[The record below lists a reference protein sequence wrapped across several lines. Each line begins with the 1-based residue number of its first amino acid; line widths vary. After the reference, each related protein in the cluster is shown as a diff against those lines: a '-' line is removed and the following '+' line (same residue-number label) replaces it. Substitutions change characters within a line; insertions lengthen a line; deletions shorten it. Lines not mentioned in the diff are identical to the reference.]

1 MADGAALFRHQ
12 APRPLG
18 LYMALLTLQQNP
30 AQLMQFMAPAGQAGV
45 EFLRQIGLPDLSAQA
60 QDFLKGVQCYREC
73 PVAPPRA
80 YHTQHQWGNV
90 QLQLVAGPAD
100 GAAPAVLLVPSMI
113 NKGYIFD
120 LLPDHSFARTVAA
133 AGYRVYLLDWGAP
146 DPTMTL
152 DDAVAV
158 VAQALAV
165 LGPGVHLVGYCMGG
179 LLSVAA
185 AQLATQALPNAIGS
199 LALLATPWDFAAT
212 TLHGWCVMNQSWAI
226 PALQAL
232 PVVPVDVLQTLFAL
246 LQPFTAIERLTALV
260 NATPDQQARLAA
272 IEDWLADGV
281 PLGQQIALG
290 CLQQWYSQNAPLR
303 GQWQVAGVMVQ
314 PSQLPMP
321 TWVLCPDR
329 DVIVP
334 KPSALALAQ
343 QLPAAQCTVREVA
356 AGHIGIMVG
365 RRAPEEVFAPYVTWL
380 YQHDKTK

>member
-1 MADGAALFRHQ
+1 MVVENPSFRQH

-30 AQLMQFMAPAGQAGV
+30 AQLMQFMAPAGQAGLD
-45 EFLRQIGLPDLSAQA
+45 FLRQIGLPDLSAQA
-60 QDFLKGVQCYREC
+60 QQFLHGVQCYRGC
-73 PVAPPRA
+73 PAAPVRQ
-80 YHTQHQWGNV
+80 YRTQHQWGNV
-90 QLQLVAGPAD
+90 QLQYITGTGPT
-100 GAAPAVLLVPSMI
+100 VLLVPSMI

-120 LLPDHSFARTVAA
+120 LLPDHSFARTVVA
-133 AGYRVYLLDWGAP
+133 AGYSVYLLDWGTP

-152 DDAVAV
+152 DDAVGHV
-158 VAQALAV
+158 LQALTV

-185 AQLATQALPNAIGS
+185 AQLANQASSAAVGS

-212 TLHGWCVMNQSWAI
+212 TLHGWCVVNQSWAV

-232 PVVPVDVLQTLFAL
+232 PLVPVDVLQTLFAL
-246 LQPFTAIERLTALV
+246 LQPFTAVERLTALV
-260 NATPDQQARLAA
+260 NATPDQQMRLAA

-290 CLQQWYSQNAPLR
+290 CLQQWYIQNAPLR
-303 GQWQVAGVMVQ
+303 GQWQVRGETVS
-314 PSQLPMP
+314 PGQLNLP

-343 QLPAAQCTVREVA
+343 QLPAAQCTVREVT

-365 RRAPEEVFAPYVTWL
+365 RRAPTEVFAPYVAWL
-380 YQHDKTK
+380 GALSR